1 MEKMNLKI
9 QMFASTNKTA
19 NYELSQYVGA
29 DKPTYLGDYNSD
41 MLKID
46 TQMKKNADDT
56 ASADSKATTAQETA
70 TGAQST
76 ATTAQE
82 TATEAQTTATN
93 ALNKAT
99 QNETE
104 LNKFNLTNFV
114 SKAIG
119 DITINQGTI
128 SSSSLQ
134 IASNSD
140 GSIGK
145 IYGEI
150 TTSFNNVNGIVTLEC
165 DSPLRPSENIYI
177 NSLGI
182 IFIMDNN
189 FNNIYPQGVNI
200 GTDGKISTSI
210 NVIPTNT
217 SIRFI
222 FHPCLLFMKNFDDV
236 SSL

>member
-19 NYELSQYVGA
+19 NYDLSQYVGA

-46 TQMKKNADDT
+46 TQMKKNADDISSVESTANT
-56 ASADSKATTAQETA
+56 ASETA
-70 TGAQST
+70 SGAQST

-82 TATEAQTTATN
+82 IATEAQTTATN

-104 LNKFNLTNFV
+104 LNKLNLTNFV

-128 SSSSLQ
+128 ISSSLQ

-145 IYGEI
+145 IYGEL
-150 TTSFNNVNGIVTLEC
+150 TVQLSNNTGVCTLEC
-165 DSPLRPSENIYI
+165 SSSLRPNENIYI
-177 NSLGI
+177 SSLGI
-182 IFIMDNN
+182 IAVINDTFDS
-189 FNNIYPQGVNI
+189 IYSQGVNI

-210 NVIPTNT
+210 NVTANNRY
-217 SIRFI
+217 IRFI
-222 FHPCLLFMKNFDDV
+222 FHPCLLFMKNFGDV
-236 SSL
+236 NSL